1 VGGWMD
7 GSPFPFLLHKQ
18 ERLKERK
25 KERKKDKVVVVV
37 VVVCL
42 HTLCGLAILHF
53 KKYLIKAKEES
64 WKLKYFT
71 MQKYT

>member
-1 VGGWMD
+1 MD
-7 GSPFPFLLHKQ
+7 GSPFPFLLDKQ

-25 KERKKDKVVVVV
+25 KERQGGGGGV
-37 VVVCL
+37 L
-42 HTLCGLAILHF
+42 HTLCGLAILHL